1 MDQTFV
7 HLERLN
13 FESIIDNGIDI
24 LEGKSLIHLIII
36 GRERLFKS
44 FYVPV

>member
-13 FESIIDNGIDI
+13 FESIIDNGI

-44 FYVPV
+44 FCVPV